1 MLFKRPR
8 TVLGLTLIGFSLV
21 ALPLIAGM
29 LRAAVAL
36 DDLSIATERL
46 VARGIMAAR
55 TSQRLRAEIN
65 TLDRN
70 AKQYR
75 AIGDE
80 AYLDLFEDKRA
91 QVGET
96 TTLLKAFDDHNVMA
110 DALASIETEAQA
122 LSVAL
127 HGGGVTPNEIGRD
140 NERLARLREFG
151 EQVARGSDDLI
162 DGQVLELQALGA
174 DLRRSLFWQTA
185 ALIPI
190 TVALAVLFTVLIARP
205 IRQITE
211 SIHRLGEGQLGDPVT
226 VNGPDEL
233 AGVGQ
238 RLDWLR
244 RRLQELEREQNMFF
258 RQMSHELKTPLAS
271 IREGTELLSDGSVGG
286 LSATQVEVVDI
297 LRTSGVE
304 LEQLIGNLLSYNAWA
319 DRRSDLE
326 LTHFDLSSL
335 VHKILGQHRLS
346 MARKGLHVEGAVRH
360 VKVEADREKLRM
372 ALDNLISNAVKFSP
386 PGTSIRIATELRQG
400 HVSIDVADA
409 GPGIRLEDRPH
420 IFKPF
425 YQGSTP
431 VGRHVRG
438 TGLGLS
444 VARECVEAHDGTI
457 NLVESPERGA
467 HFRIRLPLAQ
477 NAEPRD
483 AEVPLTESA

>member
-46 VARGIMAAR
+46 VAQGIMAAR

-70 AKQYR
+70 AKQFR
-75 AIGDE
+75 ALGDQAFLE
-80 AYLDLFEDKRA
+80 LFETKRA
-91 QVGET
+91 HVEET
-96 TTLLKAFDDHNVMA
+96 TEILGAFDNQGLMA
-110 DALASIETEAQA
+110 DALESVLTEAEA

-127 HGGGVTPNEIGRD
+127 HGSGVTPNEVGRD
-140 NERLARLREFG
+140 DERLSRMRGLG
-151 EQVARGSDDLI
+151 ELLVRQSDEHI
-162 DGQVLELQALGA
+162 DTQVLHLQELGA
-174 DLRRSLFWQTA
+174 SLRRSLFWQTA
-185 ALIPI
+185 ALIPV

-211 SIHRLGEGQLGDPVT
+211 AIHRLGEGLLGEPVT
-226 VNGPDEL
+226 VSGPDEL

-244 RRLQELEREQNMFF
+244 RRLKELEREQSMFF

-286 LSATQVEVVDI
+286 LSATQSEVVDI
-297 LRTSGVE
+297 LRASGVE

-319 DRRSDLE
+319 DRRSELE
-326 LTHFDLSSL
+326 LTNFDLAAL
-335 VHKILGQHRLS
+335 VQRILGQHRLS
-346 MARKGLHVEGAVRH
+346 MARKGLKVEAAVGP
-360 VKVEADREKLRM
+360 VNVEADREKLRM

-386 PGTSIRIATELRQG
+386 QGTSIRVASELRQG

-409 GPGIRLEDRPH
+409 GPGIRQEDRPH

-431 VGRHVRG
+431 LGRHVRG

-444 VARECVEAHDGTI
+444 VARECVEAHEGTI
-457 NLVESPERGA
+457 NLLDGPDHGA

-477 NAEPRD
+477 NAE
-483 AEVPLTESA
+483 AA